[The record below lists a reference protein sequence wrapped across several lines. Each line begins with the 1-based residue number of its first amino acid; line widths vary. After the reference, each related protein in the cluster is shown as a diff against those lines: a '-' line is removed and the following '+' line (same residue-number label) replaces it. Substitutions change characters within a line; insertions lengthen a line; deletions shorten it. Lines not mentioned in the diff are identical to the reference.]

1 MPLRLTTH
9 REITEQSRRNIPGLA
24 IIGNYHPII
33 SLDVL
38 YINSPLRVRGTFEH
52 LKSLEVVYSG
62 INAGVLSKL

>member
-9 REITEQSRRNIPGLA
+9 GEITEQSRRNIGLA
-24 IIGNYHPII
+24 IIGNNHPII